1 MLDITAADRIAIH
14 EAISLHGHIA
24 DDRDWDR
31 WGELYTDDLVLDLE
45 DFGLGTTHGLA
56 ALEKMAR
63 DNQDDPA
70 QPLGHHV
77 TNTVLVAQEGD
88 RVRARSKGLA
98 VNADGTSGT
107 VVYEDTLRRESN
119 GWRICQRKVLAR
131 RAPGPA

>member
-14 EAISLHGHIA
+14 ETIALHGHVA

-31 WGELYTDDLVLDLE
+31 WDELYTDDLVLDLE
-45 DFGLGTTHGLA
+45 DFGFGTIYGIA
-56 ALEKMAR
+56 ALRKMAR
-63 DNQDDPA
+63 DNQDDPS

-77 TNTVLVAQEGD
+77 TNIVLTAHVSD

-107 VVYEDTLRRESN
+107 VVYEDTLRREPQ
-119 GWRICQRKVLAR
+119 GWRICHRRILAR
-131 RAPGPA
+131 RAPVQP